1 MISQTEGVVTLKNK
15 KGELIAIIYKDGA
28 NAPVIYMTEV
38 AAVDELVELIA
49 TEKNFTD
56 ENI

>member
-28 NAPVIYMTEV
+28 NAPIIYMTAI
-38 AAVDELVELIA
+38 AAVDELVELVA

-56 ENI
+56 AHI